1 MLRSVWASQQIS
13 KLEIVLL
20 NVPHRAR
27 ALLYRFLEK
36 QDDLLINVQ
45 MRKKL
50 DLSATGFALQGF

>member
-1 MLRSVWASQQIS
+1 MIRSVWGSKQIS

-20 NVPHRAR
+20 SAQRHG

-45 MRKKL
+45 MRKKR
-50 DLSATGFALQGF
+50 DLSATGLALQGF